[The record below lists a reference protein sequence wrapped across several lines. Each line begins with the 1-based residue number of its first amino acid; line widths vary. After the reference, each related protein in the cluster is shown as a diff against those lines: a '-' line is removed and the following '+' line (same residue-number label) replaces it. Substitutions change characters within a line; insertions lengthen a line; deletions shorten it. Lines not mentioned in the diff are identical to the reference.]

1 MSGTNKIVY
10 TDANGV
16 QQTDSNL
23 TFEDSTQYPG
33 SRLDTNNLDV
43 NKNASLLGNVG
54 IGVGTARQAL
64 EVSGR
69 AIINSQGSS
78 SQNPREYGL
87 NGNYDT
93 MSLLSPLGLG
103 LNASTSIF
111 FGLNSQIYYPLARIV
126 AADNLANG
134 TGSLTFQTGQN
145 GSLVNRLQI
154 DNEGNI
160 LINGGS
166 FLYTTTTLDKSFNV
180 FSLTFPTITTTTS
193 TIVDVYI
200 TIGRTGSIGDT
211 TLVKF
216 TVFLNGNAAPLYIN
230 NISVQQ
236 TGSIQYVRNQGISTF
251 ESRVFVN
258 FLNNNVNQTILTVN
272 YMAYGPAA
280 GSVNNIII
288 TSPDTKTLSVPT
300 TPLNFTATSQNQS
313 LLLNW
318 DAPSDGGSA
327 ITAYSIYT
335 TDVSGNYVDASGNIN
350 AIQNFLLTSTDV
362 LTNTQMTVS
371 KIRGVSLTNGTTYTF
386 NIKAANSN
394 GFSPVATISGT
405 PANNPGPPTSVVA
418 TLGNASASVAF
429 TAPASNGGLPIS
441 YYTVTSTPGSFT
453 ATNAISPII
462 VPGLTNGTPYTFTVT
477 ATNSGTNSSSNTSV
491 ASAASNSVAPGTVP
505 DAPTISSVVQG
516 INLITLNW
524 TTGGANGG
532 YDVTAYKILST
543 TNGVTTTY
551 LSTNIVNISTTIA
564 SDTIST
570 LSNPIV
576 TTIRALT
583 LGSSYTFQV
592 VATNGIGD
600 STAST
605 ASSSVIFATIPGNP
619 TATSATAA
627 ASSAVL
633 KWTTPASNGGMPII
647 RYNINDSSGNAYT
660 NLTTTDSSGNAT
672 DSSGNA
678 TYLDSSANYVVS
690 KVIQTTVN
698 GLINGTAYIFN
709 VKVSNILGD
718 STGSGVFSSV
728 TPKAAPSPP
737 NVQTQT
743 VLSAT
748 SVSLVWTAGSN
759 NGSPLTEYAISD
771 ANNTVYTYTSVDS
784 SGSITN
790 ANINSRIGNTITT
803 TVTGL
808 TQGIAYTFTVST
820 TNANGIS
827 PAIQFLAVTPA
838 VTPGPPTSVT
848 AVSGSGSI
856 TLSWTAPAS
865 TGGSAITGYSVY
877 DNSSNNL
884 VATSTSTSATVS
896 GLTNGT
902 SYQYYVKSQNAIGL
916 STASSASA
924 ATVAGALNVSALT
937 VNTTTTLGSSSG
949 SASVVATVNGSVE
962 VNGNLSIS
970 KSITLASRLSG
981 TPTGTYLQGTLPNWR
996 VVTETL
1002 AGSTRE
1008 TWTLKSMTFY
1018 FDGGGNTTLL
1028 NLPSV
1033 NYACSITI
1041 SAGATGVGTD
1051 ATPRTAGAAYQVSAT
1066 QAKAG
1071 GSLFIGDL
1079 YYQVSNL
1086 AIAKSIVGSGEGS
1099 STLLTLSR
1107 GGGGGANLISTLDI
1121 IVVIQAVPA

>member
-1 MSGTNKIVY
+1 MSGINKLVY
-10 TDANGV
+10 TDASGV
-16 QQTDSNL
+16 QRTDPNL
-23 TFEDSTQYPG
+23 TFETSTQYPG
-33 SRLDTNNLDV
+33 TRLDTNNLDV
-43 NKNASLLGNVG
+43 NNNASFLGNLG
-54 IGVGTARQAL
+54 IGIGNPRQTL

-78 SQNPREYGL
+78 SQNEREYGL

-93 MSLLSPLGLG
+93 VSLLSPFGLG
-103 LNASTSIF
+103 LNGSASIF

-166 FLYTTTTLDKSFNV
+166 FLYSTVTLDKTYSV
-180 FSLTFPTITTTTS
+180 FSLTFPTITTATS

-200 TIGRTGSIGDT
+200 TIGRTGDIGDT
-211 TLVKF
+211 SLVKF

-236 TGSIQYVRNQGISTF
+236 TGSIQYLTNRNISAF
-251 ESRVFVN
+251 GPKVFVN
-258 FLNNNVNQTILTVN
+258 FLNNNVDQTILTVN

-280 GSVNNIII
+280 ASVNNIII
-288 TSPDTKTLSVPT
+288 TSPDTKTLSVPS

-318 DAPSDGGSA
+318 DAPSDGGSV
-327 ITAYSIYT
+327 ITGYSIYT

-386 NIKAANSN
+386 NIKAKNSVA
-394 GFSPVATISGT
+394 GFSPVATVTGT
-405 PANNPGPPTSVVA
+405 PATNPGAPTSVVA

-429 TAPASNGGLPIS
+429 TAPASNGGLAITS
-441 YYTVTSTPGSFT
+441 YTATSTPGSFT
-453 ATNAISPII
+453 ATNAVSPII
-462 VPGLTNGTPYTFTVT
+462 VTGLTNGTPYTFTVT
-477 ATNSGTNSSSNTSV
+477 ATNSGGLTSV
-491 ASAASNSVAPGTVP
+491 ASAASNSVTPGTVA

-524 TTGGANGG
+524 TTGGSNGG

-551 LSTNIVNISTTIA
+551 LSTNIINITTTIA
-564 SDTIST
+564 SGTIST

-583 LGSSYTFQV
+583 LASSYTFQV
-592 VATNGIGD
+592 VATNAQGD
-600 STAST
+600 SAAST
-605 ASSSVIFATIPGNP
+605 ASSPVIFATIPGNP

-627 ASSAVL
+627 ASSAL
-633 KWTTPASNGGMPII
+633 LQWTTPASNGGMPII
-647 RYNINDSSGNAYT
+647 TYNINDSSGNAYT

-678 TYLDSSANYVVS
+678 TYLDSSGNYPVS
-690 KVIQTTVN
+690 KVIKTTVN

-737 NVQTQT
+737 TVQTQT

-759 NGSPLTEYAISD
+759 NGSPLTAYAISD

-820 TNANGIS
+820 TNANGTSPVIS
-827 PAIQFLAVTPA
+827 FLAVTPA
-838 VTPGPPTSVT
+838 VAPGPPTSLT

-856 TLSWTAPAS
+856 TLSWTAPVS
-865 TGGSAITGYSVY
+865 NGGSAITGYSVY

-949 SASVVATVNGSVE
+949 SASVVATVNGSVQ